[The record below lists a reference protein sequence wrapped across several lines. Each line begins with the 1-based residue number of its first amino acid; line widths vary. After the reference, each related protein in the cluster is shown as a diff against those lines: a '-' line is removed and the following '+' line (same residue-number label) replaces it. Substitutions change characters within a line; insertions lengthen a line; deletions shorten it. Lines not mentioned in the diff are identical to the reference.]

1 MTNDLL
7 LNLFLAGCVFV
18 FAAIG
23 FVRGVQR
30 EVFVTAAILG
40 GWAMASAWSERW
52 SRWLADLI
60 NISERTAG
68 FIVTAGL
75 LVASLVILGWGGGN
89 AIGSRAHSSG
99 QRIAGAVLGGV
110 NGVLL
115 ASYLLSAYTRY
126 LSDAEDRTLISTA
139 RLARTVRDDYSYVLA
154 AGMGLMLS
162 LALIGLAIGGKPERP
177 PMPQGRSYPAP
188 SGPATVYRSE
198 EQKVEP
204 TPRPSSRNY
213 VDTTM
218 PIAPVETAR
227 FADSGGRRQQ
237 SRFRPGASDWAQ
249 APANDL
255 TAPIQ
260 VASSGPQ
267 EAAATVSCRS
277 CGQQVSLADVYC
289 PYCGKLTR

>member
-7 LNLFLAGCVFV
+7 LNLFLAGFVFV

-23 FVRGVQR
+23 FIRGVQR
-30 EVFVTAAILG
+30 EIFVTAAILG

-52 SRWLADLI
+52 SGWLADLI
-60 NISERTAG
+60 NISDRTAG

-75 LVASLVILGWGGGN
+75 LAGSLVILGWGGGS
-89 AIGSRAHSSG
+89 AIGARAQGNG
-99 QRIAGAVLGGV
+99 QRIAGALLGGV

-115 ASYLLSAYTRY
+115 ASYLLSAYTQY
-126 LSDAEDRTLISTA
+126 LSDAGDRALISTA
-139 RLARTVRDDYSYVLA
+139 RLAQAVRDDYAYVLA
-154 AGMGLMLS
+154 AGMGLMLL

-188 SGPATVYRSE
+188 TGPATVSRND

-204 TPRPSSRNY
+204 TPRSSSRNY
-213 VDTTM
+213 LDSTM
-218 PIAPVETAR
+218 PIAPVETGRYAE
-227 FADSGGRRQQ
+227 SGGRRQQ
-237 SRFRPGASDWAQ
+237 SRFRPGASDWTQ
-249 APANDL
+249 SPASDL

-260 VASSGPQ
+260 VVSSGPQ
-267 EAAATVSCRS
+267 DAAATVSCRS
-277 CGQQVSLADVYC
+277 CGQQVSLTDVYC

>member
-7 LNLFLAGCVFV
+7 LNLFLAGFVFV

-30 EVFVTAAILG
+30 EVFVSAAILG

-52 SRWLADLI
+52 SAWLADLI
-60 NISERTAG
+60 NISARTAG

-75 LVASLVILGWGGGN
+75 LVASLVILGWGGGS

-99 QRIAGAVLGGV
+99 QRIAGAVLGGI

-139 RLARTVRDDYSYVLA
+139 QLARTVRDDYAYVLA
-154 AGMGLMLS
+154 AGMGLMLL

-188 SGPATVYRSE
+188 TGSSTVSRND

-204 TPRPSSRNY
+204 ARTSNRNY
-213 VDTTM
+213 LDSTM
-218 PIAPVETAR
+218 PIAPVEPAR
-227 FADSGGRRQQ
+227 YADSGGRRQQ
-237 SRFRPGASDWAQ
+237 SRFRPGASEWTQ
-249 APANDL
+249 LPSSDL

-260 VASSGPQ
+260 VVSSGPQ

-277 CGQQVSLADVYC
+277 CGQQVSLSDVYC

>member
-7 LNLFLAGCVFV
+7 LNLFLAGFVFV

-40 GWAMASAWSERW
+40 GWAMASAWSQRW
-52 SRWLADLI
+52 STSLADVI
-60 NISERTAG
+60 NISPRTAG

-75 LVASLVILGWGGGN
+75 LVGSLVILGWGGGS
-89 AIGSRAHSSG
+89 AIGSRAQGSG

-126 LSDAEDRTLISTA
+126 LSDADDRTLISTA
-139 RLARTVRDDYSYVLA
+139 RLARTVRDDYAYMLA
-154 AGMGLMLS
+154 AGMGLMLL

-188 SGPATVYRSE
+188 SGPATAYRSD

-204 TPRPSSRNY
+204 TSRPSSRSY
-213 VDTTM
+213 VDSTI
-218 PIAPVETAR
+218 PIAPVETGR
-227 FADSGGRRQQ
+227 YADSGGRRQQ
-237 SRFRPGASDWAQ
+237 SRFRPGGSEWAQ
-249 APANDL
+249 VPASDL

-260 VASSGPQ
+260 VASSEPQ

-277 CGQQVSLADVYC
+277 CGQRVSLTDVYC